1 MNWGFLHTVKS
12 FLASRRKT
20 KLNLVVSHYL
30 QMQLS
35 TIHWE
40 FIILCKDSEGINW
53 TQRSMAFSISM
64 PNVSLLRTL
73 NHWHQEIYSEPF
85 FATTQSLLVDQVK
98 APAKTFSY
106 TIMICVVAQII
117 VLTYVW
123 STMRS
128 KLRLK
133 KTAIELKLLSM
144 TLIWTYWLHLH
155 CCLRLLTLFD
165 NRMSI
170 IFFQNF
176 TTNPA

>member
-1 MNWGFLHTVKS
+1 MNWGFLHTVKN
-12 FLASRRKT
+12 FLASRQKT

-53 TQRSMAFSISM
+53 TQRRTAFSISM

-85 FATTQSLLVDQVK
+85 FATTQSLLVNQVK

-117 VLTYVW
+117 VLTYVR
-123 STMRS
+123 SMMRS

-133 KTAIELKLLSM
+133 KTAIKLKLLSM

-155 CCLRLLTLFD
+155 CSLRLLTLFD